1 MSATSVMSARTTRT
15 TRTSRATRVAE
26 PAAGAP
32 SAAPAG
38 SAQSSTGQL
47 RLTRRGRLVVTL
59 VLTAMI
65 VAAFVVLGGA
75 SMATREGG
83 TPVQVRVIEVEQGQT
98 LWGIASEASGS
109 GDVREMVY
117 RIRELNSLPDS
128 SLVEG
133 QELAVPVP

>member
-1 MSATSVMSARTTRT
+1 MSATSVMSAGVTGTS
-15 TRTSRATRVAE
+15 RTSSASGRAASAV
-26 PAAGAP
+26 PSGAV
-32 SAAPAG
+32 
-38 SAQSSTGQL
+38 

-65 VAAFVVLGGA
+65 VAAFVVFGGA
-75 SMATREGG
+75 SVATRDAGAPE
-83 TPVQVRVIEVEQGQT
+83 QVRVVEVEQGQT
-98 LWGIASEASGS
+98 LWGIASQAAGD

-133 QELAVPVP
+133 QELAIPLG

>member
-1 MSATSVMSARTTRT
+1 MSATSVMSAGV
-15 TRTSRATRVAE
+15 TRTSRTSSG
-26 PAAGAP
+26 AASPAP
-32 SAAPAG
+32 SGAV
-38 SAQSSTGQL
+38 

-75 SMATREGG
+75 SVATREAG
-83 TPVQVRVIEVEQGQT
+83 TPEQVRVIEVEQGQT
-98 LWGIASEASGS
+98 LWGIASQVSGD

-117 RIRELNSLPDS
+117 RISELNSLPDS

-133 QELAVPVP
+133 QELALPLG

>member
-1 MSATSVMSARTTRT
+1 MSATSVMSARAT
-15 TRTSRATRVAE
+15 RATG
-26 PAAGAP
+26 AA
-32 SAAPAG
+32 
-38 SAQSSTGQL
+38 GQL

-75 SMATREGG
+75 SVATRDAG
-83 TPVQVRVIEVEQGQT
+83 TPEQVRVIEVEQGQT

>member
-1 MSATSVMSARTTRT
+1 MSATSVMSAGVTGTS
-15 TRTSRATRVAE
+15 RTSSASGRAASAV
-26 PAAGAP
+26 PSGAV
-32 SAAPAG
+32 
-38 SAQSSTGQL
+38 

-65 VAAFVVLGGA
+65 VAAFVVFGGA
-75 SMATREGG
+75 SVATRDAGAPE
-83 TPVQVRVIEVEQGQT
+83 QVRVVEVEQGQT
-98 LWGIASEASGS
+98 LWGIASQASGD

-133 QELAVPVP
+133 QELAIPLG

>member
-1 MSATSVMSARTTRT
+1 M
-15 TRTSRATRVAE
+15 
-26 PAAGAP
+26 
-32 SAAPAG
+32 
-38 SAQSSTGQL
+38 

-65 VAAFVVLGGA
+65 VAAFVVFGGA
-75 SMATREGG
+75 SVATRDAGAPE
-83 TPVQVRVIEVEQGQT
+83 QVRVIEVEQGQT
-98 LWGIASEASGS
+98 LWGIASQASGD

-133 QELAVPVP
+133 QELADPAGLSPGGPTVSRRSPRPGPAVQQRRGGALGQPGRAPGR

>member
-1 MSATSVMSARTTRT
+1 MSATSVMSAGVTGTS
-15 TRTSRATRVAE
+15 RTSSANGRAASAV
-26 PAAGAP
+26 PSGAV
-32 SAAPAG
+32 
-38 SAQSSTGQL
+38 

-75 SMATREGG
+75 SVATRDAGDPE
-83 TPVQVRVIEVEQGQT
+83 QVRVIEVEQGQT
-98 LWGIASEASGS
+98 LWGIASQVSGD

-133 QELAVPVP
+133 QELAVPLG

>member
-1 MSATSVMSARTTRT
+1 M
-15 TRTSRATRVAE
+15 
-26 PAAGAP
+26 
-32 SAAPAG
+32 
-38 SAQSSTGQL
+38 
-47 RLTRRGRLVVTL
+47 
-59 VLTAMI
+59 
-65 VAAFVVLGGA
+65 
-75 SMATREGG
+75 
-83 TPVQVRVIEVEQGQT
+83 IEVEQGQT